1 MSLPRR
7 TWGIG
12 MKKVIAVVFFVFLAG
27 ILIVIGSIHIS
38 SQEKNKI
45 ESIKI
50 GVSVYNQYDTFIAS
64 LMEQLKSCAAQKE
77 NETGIEIIVDIVN
90 AAGSQPEQNDQV
102 EKFVKNGYDV
112 VCVNLVDRT
121 DPTLIIDKAE
131 SAGIPI
137 IFFNRELVP
146 EDLKRYDKAYYVG
159 AVTIEPGI
167 MQGEMIADLLAEK
180 KESIDKNA
188 DNKIQYIMLEG
199 EAGHQ
204 DAIIR
209 TEYAVNTIVEKG
221 IQVEKLDYA
230 LANWNRDQG
239 KSKMDKLIEQ
249 FGNEIEVV
257 ISNNDDMALG
267 AIDAYIDKERLEN
280 MPVIVGIDGTLAGL
294 TAVKEGYMYGT
305 AYNDGVGQGRSL
317 LELSYALKTGQNLPE
332 DIIMTEEK
340 YIRYSYKKVTKE
352 NVDEFISIHQ

>member
-1 MSLPRR
+1 MGYRDE
-7 TWGIG
+7 
-12 MKKVIAVVFFVFLAG
+12 KDN
-27 ILIVIGSIHIS
+27 S
-38 SQEKNKI
+38 SCFSDTSDRNTYCNEFHSYKLSEKNKV
-45 ESIKI
+45 EKIKI

-64 LMEQLKSCAAQKE
+64 LMEQLKSCAVQKE

-90 AAGSQPEQNDQV
+90 AAGSQLEQNDQV
-102 EKFVKNGYDV
+102 EKFVNDGYDV

-167 MQGEMIADLLAEK
+167 MQGEMIVDLLKEK

-204 DAIIR
+204 DAMIR
-209 TEYAVNTIVEKG
+209 TEYAVNTIVESG

-239 KSKMDKLIEQ
+239 KSKMDKLIEE
-249 FGNEIEVV
+249 FGNEIEVI

-267 AIDAYIDKERLEN
+267 AIDAYIYRQKLEDI
-280 MPVIVGIDGTLAGL
+280 PIIVGIDGTLAGL
-294 TAVKEGYMYGT
+294 TAVKEGYLYGT
-305 AYNDGVGQGRSL
+305 AYNDDIGQGRSL
-317 LELSYALKTGQNLPE
+317 LELSYALKTGQSLPE
-332 DIIMTEEK
+332 DIVMTEEK
-340 YIRYSYKKVTKE
+340 YIRYSYKKVTEE
-352 NVDEFISIHQ
+352 NVDEFIGIHQ